1 MSRAL
6 PVILFCGA
14 VIGNADRAYADPG
27 TIDTSLKIKAS
38 ALIDGERDLGAGDF
52 DTVRGGI
59 VEITPQVRW
68 QLTPDVVAFLR
79 VRGFTQSDDFTTA
92 PDSNTPTQA
101 STFAEVRE
109 LWVDYGGLT
118 GYPGEHL
125 RLGRQR
131 LRQDDGLWFDRDIE
145 SLRWIFETTLVQ
157 ADIGVAEAF
166 DSYTYKK
173 DAVALPVNLNDRF
186 NAFAS
191 ASYEW
196 APAQRAGLRVLYAD
210 DSGGTG
216 EIGTPPGVNTKPSS
230 SQLLWIGAHV
240 ENGFYDYRH
249 IKPVTYW
256 AEAVLLTGTEKP
268 TTVNP
273 TTGLLAPSDEHNVH
287 AWGGDLGLRVKPTR
301 DLPLQIGAGYAFG
314 TGGGDNNKSD
324 AYRQTGLHSNR
335 SRFTGTR
342 TLVSRFGEVLRA
354 DLSNL
359 SVISLF
365 ASLQFDTSDAS
376 LVFHDF
382 RRDQSSAPI
391 VTDGISVQPL
401 TGGHDIGQGVDLVL
415 SRYFGQ
421 IKNEADPEGDMQTVL
436 RLRASLFDP
445 GSAYAPIADE
455 SAYRVVL
462 EATVQF

>member
-1 MSRAL
+1 MSRLLAVVL
-6 PVILFCGA
+6 LCGA
-14 VIGNADRAYADPG
+14 GIALADSAQADPG
-27 TIDTSLKIKAS
+27 TIDTALKVKTS

-52 DTVRGGI
+52 HTTRGGI

-79 VRGFTQSDDFTTA
+79 VRGFTESDDFATA
-92 PDSNTPTQA
+92 PDSNTPTEA

-109 LWVDYGGLT
+109 LWVDYGGFT
-118 GYPGEHL
+118 SYPGEHL

-145 SLRWIFETTLVQ
+145 SLRWIFDTTLVQ

-191 ASYEW
+191 VSYEW
-196 APAQRAGLRVLYAD
+196 APSQRAGLRVLYAD
-210 DSGGTG
+210 DNGGAG
-216 EIGTPPGVNTKPSS
+216 DVGAQPGVNAKPSS
-230 SQLLWIGAHV
+230 GQLLWIGAHM

-256 AEAVLLTGTEKP
+256 TEAVLLTGTEKP
-268 TTVNP
+268 TVVDP
-273 TTGLLAPSDEHNVH
+273 ATGLLAPRDERDVH
-287 AWGGDLGLRVKPTR
+287 AWGGDFGLRVKPT
-301 DLPLQIGAGYAFG
+301 DDFPLQIGAGYAFG
-314 TGGGDNNKSD
+314 SGGSDTNKSD
-324 AYRQTGLHSNR
+324 TYRQTGLHSNR

-342 TLVSRFGEVLRA
+342 TLVARFGEVLRA

-365 ASLQFDTSDAS
+365 ASLQFDTADAS

-382 RRDQSSAPI
+382 RRDQSSAPVI
-391 VTDGISVQPL
+391 TDGISVQPL
-401 TGGHDIGQGVDLVL
+401 PGDHDIGQGVDLVL

-421 IKNEADPEGDMQTVL
+421 IKNETDPEGDMQTVL

-445 GSAYAPIADE
+445 GSAYPPTADK

-462 EATVQF
+462 EGTVQF